1 MPTTDCSDHR
11 TQALKVVSGAPPLAP
26 PAKLQAK
33 RSLRA
38 HAVTPIIALLLPLF
52 FSACTMQKDSFDSNT
67 WKAQRGVSAKDNKRI
82 DMVPTLEANV
92 RVGMPRADV
101 IALLGEPDSRNRE
114 TDADRYFL
122 GLPLGPDEQ
131 YYEIRYSNGVVSTLR
146 LGQF

>member
-1 MPTTDCSDHR
+1 
-11 TQALKVVSGAPPLAP
+11 
-26 PAKLQAK
+26 
-33 RSLRA
+33 
-38 HAVTPIIALLLPLF
+38 
-52 FSACTMQKDSFDSNT
+52 MQKDSFDANT

-82 DMVPTLEANV
+82 DMVPKLEASV

-101 IALLGEPDSRNRE
+101 IALLGEPDSHNRE

-131 YYEIRYSNGVVSTLR
+131 YYEIRYLNGVVSTLR